1 MGYLS
6 NSSPATTYVR
16 GGWQFLEGICYR
28 YPGIFPRVREKGIP
42 PVPPKQ
48 SGREAQE
55 NIWIGWGE
63 LAG

>member
-6 NSSPATTYVR
+6 NSSPTTTYVR
-16 GGWQFLEGICYR
+16 GGWQFLEGICCR
-28 YPGIFPRVREKGIP
+28 YPGTFPRVRERGSLLCL
-42 PVPPKQ
+42 PKW
-48 SGREAQE
+48 GEAQE